1 MCSGPCIQF
10 AKEHLLPKEIANK
23 KVIEVGAFNVNGS
36 LRDIVE
42 EFRPSHYLG
51 VDIEKGPGVDEI
63 CSIHDLAARYGYEA
77 FDLVIATEILE
88 HICDWRSAISNLKN
102 ITKPEGTLIV
112 TTRSINFPYHGYPY
126 DFWRYEL
133 EDMKNIFSDFSIDV
147 IEKDPLDPGVFVK
160 LHKPEDFRENDLGA
174 YKLYSVVKYRR
185 CKNVSEM
192 ESYLFKCLFKA
203 SMPARRFLS
212 RVLPFPAVKAIKSF
226 LREEIQMPPAKPQ
239 ACNNTDGSKR
249 L

>member
-10 AKEHLLPKEIANK
+10 AKENLLPKEIANK

-51 VDIEKGPGVDEI
+51 VDIEEGPGVDEI
-63 CSIHDLAARYGYEA
+63 CSIHDLVARYGYEA

-88 HICDWRSAISNLKN
+88 HISDWRSAISNLKN
-102 ITKPEGTLIV
+102 ITKPEGMLIV
-112 TTRSINFPYHGYPY
+112 TTRSKNVAYHGYPY

-133 EDMKNIFSDFSIDV
+133 EDMKNIFSDFSIEV

-160 LHKPEDFRENDLGA
+160 LRKPKDFRENDLGA

-185 CKNVSEM
+185 CKKVSEM
-192 ESYLFKCLFKA
+192 ESHLFKCLFEA
-203 SMPARRFLS
+203 SFPARRFLS
-212 RVLPFPAVKAIKSF
+212 RVLPPSAVKAIKSL
-226 LREEIQMPPAKPQ
+226 LREEIQMPAARPQ
-239 ACNNTDGSKR
+239 AWNNTDGSKR
-249 L
+249 T